1 MGDRKSQAAKTRNVL
16 YHHFCKKVS
25 AVCDFCVMVM
35 GKTNVYFSIETIVR
49 MCSYVHLV
57 SSYRAAIKGQALCD
71 AEMKK
76 VNVVSSLVVTTAM
89 K

>member
-1 MGDRKSQAAKTRNVL
+1 MS
-16 YHHFCKKVS
+16 S
-25 AVCDFCVMVM
+25 MCDFCLTVM
-35 GKTNVYFSIETIVR
+35 GKTNVYSSIETIVR

-76 VNVVSSLVVTTAM
+76 VNVVSSFMVTTAM